1 MVKQPIFFYIS
12 DYYVYIQKAIT
23 LMRCHHIIHKPILGG
38 LFGPTITHKIF
49 EANSNFHVK

>member
-49 EANSNFHVK
+49 ETNSNFHVK